1 MVERQGQDGQNET
14 EQPDHSASLG
24 DSITSSTR
32 IRFSVHTGD
41 RAARRWAIRSR
52 WPDKAP
58 SVRLPLP
65 CRRSLVR
72 VHRMETAGRRG
83 TKVRNSSHR
92 LTAWKCLQA
101 AEYVCVTCL
110 ASPCRAGGS
119 RSRPQAGGAG
129 RANSASLEGLAPVR
143 PHGDKQVAMLGTLI
157 NQAPVYGR
165 SSIRCRRHYS

>member
-1 MVERQGQDGQNET
+1 MKGRLTTMDGLMDLKDRLSTGWSAMPKTLPAALTTLAGKVEAK
-14 EQPDHSASLG
+14 PDQSATIEAQTFLTTAQLRLNDYREAMPKSAEC
-24 DSITSSTR
+24 
-32 IRFSVHTGD
+32 GD

-52 WPDKAP
+52 WPNKAP

-72 VHRMETAGRRG
+72 VHRMETPGRRG

-129 RANSASLEGLAPVR
+129 AREQREP
-143 PHGDKQVAMLGTLI
+143 
-157 NQAPVYGR
+157 
-165 SSIRCRRHYS
+165 